1 MAGVALNCLSL
12 QCLFP
17 LYVCFRAM
25 PQDSLPEQAAGM
37 RIRRADE
44 AGEVSPQLRVVQYG
58 VCRERF

>member
-25 PQDSLPEQAAGM
+25 PQDSLPEQACVYDGQM
-37 RIRRADE
+37 KP
-44 AGEVSPQLRVVQYG
+44 V
-58 VCRERF
+58 RFRHNYALCNTAFAVNAFSL